1 MSAPRDARLR
11 VVGGTGE
18 AARLERNF
26 KISEA
31 LMGNRNAGRAK
42 GQAAVEPSRAGDGA
56 MPGHDAAEPTYP
68 LTLGQIEA
76 IVDAE
81 SAQHPLITQDE
92 LYALHLASRAL
103 TEVAA
108 GLWRD
113 GQKELAT
120 ESARSATALGDLLR
134 RATVMPARDQQAER
148 EAER

>member
-1 MSAPRDARLR
+1 MNASRDVGLR

-18 AARLERNF
+18 AARRERNF
-26 KISEA
+26 KIREA
-31 LMGNRNAGRAK
+31 LLGNRNASQAK
-42 GQAAVEPSRAGDGA
+42 GQAAVEPSRVDDGA
-56 MPGHDAAEPTYP
+56 MPGGDAPERTYP

-76 IVDAE
+76 IIDAE

-92 LYALHLASRAL
+92 LYALQLGSRAL

-134 RATVMPARDQQAER
+134 RATLVPAPEQRTEV